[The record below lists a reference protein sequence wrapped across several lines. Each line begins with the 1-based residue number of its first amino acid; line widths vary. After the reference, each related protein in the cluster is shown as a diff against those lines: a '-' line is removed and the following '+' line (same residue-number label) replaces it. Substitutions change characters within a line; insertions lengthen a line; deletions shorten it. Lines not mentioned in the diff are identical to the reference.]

1 MRGPGRPTVT
11 HRSRASYKKAP
22 RAAPGLG
29 GAARLAAPLRRR
41 VVWPRPAGAASRPA
55 VPGPP
60 GGGASDSTARR
71 ATPSAI
77 SAWRYARKAGD
88 ILPYDT
94 AECARA
100 CEHQVLSSRR
110 RRRRRHLIRL
120 TSGLSG
126 HSHGSTTISTSPSCA
141 YSALTR
147 SPGLISLVL
156 HICPVATSSPA
167 LRYRPPGRLLRWLT
181 THASDSAGP
190 P

>member
-1 MRGPGRPTVT
+1 M
-11 HRSRASYKKAP
+11 SRCAGP
-22 RAAPGLG
+22 RATDRDTPVTGVIQHGEHRARHPGW
-29 GAARLAAPLRRR
+29 GARP
-41 VVWPRPAGAASRPA
+41 VWPRPAGAASFRPRPA
-55 VPGPP
+55 
-60 GGGASDSTARR
+60 GAASASPSDHRPTPERYR
-71 ATPSAI
+71 HGDMRGKPATFYRTTPQSVH
-77 SAWRYARKAGD
+77 
-88 ILPYDT
+88 
-94 AECARA
+94 ARA
-100 CEHQVLSSRR
+100 NIKYSHSRR

-181 THASDSAGP
+181 THASASAGP

>member
-1 MRGPGRPTVT
+1 MT
-11 HRSRASYKKAP
+11 HRSRASYNTAH
-22 RAAPGLG
+22 RARHPGW
-29 GAARLAAPLRRR
+29 GARP
-41 VVWPRPAGAASRPA
+41 VWPRPSGAASFGRAPPAPRRVPRSPGRPA
-55 VPGPP
+55 AARPT
-60 GGGASDSTARR
+60 TARR
-71 ATPSAI
+71 RAI

>member
-1 MRGPGRPTVT
+1 MSRCAGPRATDRDA
-11 HRSRASYKKAP
+11 HRSRASLTTRRTARGTRVGGRGPFGRAPPALRRVP
-22 RAAPGLG
+22 RAA
-29 GAARLAAPLRRR
+29 ARGR
-41 VVWPRPAGAASRPA
+41 PR
-55 VPGPP
+55 PP
-60 GGGASDSTARR
+60 GGGASDPPPDAG
-71 ATPSAI
+71 AI

>member
-1 MRGPGRPTVT
+1 MSRCAGPRATDPRT
-11 HRSRASYKKAP
+11 HRSRASYNTAH
-22 RAAPGLG
+22 RARHPGW
-29 GAARLAAPLRRR
+29 GARP
-41 VVWPRPAGAASRPA
+41 VWPRPAASRPA
-55 VPGPP
+55 RSPP
-60 GGGASDSTARR
+60 GGSPGARR
-71 ATPSAI
+71 VRPPPDRRAI

-181 THASDSAGP
+181 THASASAGP

>member
-1 MRGPGRPTVT
+1 MPGVERRLILTPVGTVTGRVTCSRARDAGRARSAAHTASARPTD
-11 HRSRASYKKAP
+11 RRP
-22 RAAPGLG
+22 
-29 GAARLAAPLRRR
+29 AARTASPQLR
-41 VVWPRPAGAASRPA
+41 VVIILIRYIK
-55 VPGPP
+55 
-60 GGGASDSTARR
+60 TYT
-71 ATPSAI
+71 TP
-77 SAWRYARKAGD
+77 
-88 ILPYDT
+88 
-94 AECARA
+94 ECARA

-110 RRRRRHLIRL
+110 RRRRRHLKRL

-167 LRYRPPGRLLRWLT
+167 LRYRPPGRPLRWLT
-181 THASDSAGP
+181 SHASASAGP

>member
-29 GAARLAAPLRRR
+29 GAARLAAPRR
-41 VVWPRPAGAASRPA
+41 VASRG
-55 VPGPP
+55 PGPP

-71 ATPSAI
+71 RAI
-77 SAWRYARKAGD
+77 SAWRYARNAGD